1 MKKQW
6 LSGVLLLILALT
18 LAPSEGPAPADKKG
32 GYSVLD
38 AYVSTFREMA
48 MKGSKGVLESNLD
61 NLMGAAVKAKAQG
74 DIDDVFYSRF
84 ARLMAVTK
92 LTLVPDTE
100 RILRPIAEREIRRFV
115 GDILGDE
122 AAMVQEIGTGR
133 LAESLA
139 QEILNLQLYL
149 DTKDQ
154 RKKML
159 EEFYKKF
166 DAPVKK

>member
-1 MKKQW
+1 MKKKW
-6 LSGVLLLILALT
+6 FGGTMLLILALT
-18 LAPSEGPAPADKKG
+18 LAASESPGSADRKS
-32 GYSVLD
+32 GYAVLD
-38 AYVSTFREMA
+38 AFISTFREMA
-48 MKGSKGVLESNLD
+48 MKGSKGVLESNLS
-61 NLMGAAVKAKAQG
+61 NIMGAAVKAKAQG
-74 DIDDVFYSRF
+74 EIDDVFYSRF

-92 LTLVPDTE
+92 LTLIPDTE
-100 RILRPIAEREIRRFV
+100 QILKPIAEREIRRFV

-122 AAMVQEIGTGR
+122 AAAAQKIGTGL

-139 QEILNLQLYL
+139 QEILNLQIYL

-166 DAPVKK
+166 DDAVKK